1 MKKIILAITMLCST
15 FIIQGCKEDMDL
27 QAQDYF
33 EGTQLEIA
41 KIIYDGD
48 EQKLDKVLPT
58 VSEDDLNRPAKADI
72 TLLFWA
78 INNAIYD
85 KTTPER
91 LQIITDLIKA
101 GADPLQPRPAG
112 KSSPAEF
119 VMKAN
124 KGIWV
129 QAMLEAGLSPNARDK
144 VNNQP
149 IIFESFQASNSDTL
163 KMLIKYGADVNIKG
177 RMNRTPLINALYN
190 SRVEHI
196 EVLLDNG
203 ADPSIKDNFGD
214 SFSSSISAEIE
225 KGDKDNEYIKEL
237 VKIKEKMDA
246 NH

>member
-1 MKKIILAITMLCST
+1 MKKIIIAITLLCSI

-27 QAQDYF
+27 QPQDYF

-41 KIIYDGD
+41 KTIYDGD
-48 EQKLDKVLPT
+48 ERRLDKVLPT
-58 VSEDDLNRPAKADI
+58 VSEDDLNRPAKAEI

-85 KTTPER
+85 NATPER

-112 KSSPAEF
+112 KSSPVEF

-124 KGIWV
+124 KGVWI

-149 IIFESFQASNSDTL
+149 IIFKSLQAPNTETL
-163 KMLIKYGADVNIKG
+163 KTLIKYGADVNIKG
-177 RMNRTPLINALYN
+177 RMNRTPLINSLYN
-190 SRVEHI
+190 SKIEHI

-203 ADPSIKDNFGD
+203 ADPSMKDNFGD
-214 SFSSSISAEIE
+214 SFSSLISAEIE
-225 KGDKDNEYIKEL
+225 KGDKANTYIKEL
-237 VKIKEKMDA
+237 IKIKEKMDA